1 MNATNTFATC
11 DLSTELA
18 LRRASGLS
26 VPALQHVREGL
37 EQLSLGEP
45 AAAAVALNSALE
57 HAPDLPD
64 AHVALGVAYAMT
76 SRIYPAIDHLT
87 RAAEL
92 EPENFHA
99 PFKLAQLYFKLRVP
113 AKGYE
118 AARRALDCAGTLDER
133 RLIAQLLRQER
144 ERERDGIARPWFHK
158 AFSRSG
164 LWLAAT
170 GTAAV
175 LVALLLHLH

>member
-1 MNATNTFATC
+1 MY
-11 DLSTELA
+11 DGSTELA
-18 LRRASGLS
+18 LRRAGQLS
-26 VPALQHVREGL
+26 VPALQYVREGL

-45 AAAAVALNSALE
+45 AAAVVALNSALE

-64 AHVALGVAYAMT
+64 VHVALGVAYAMT

-87 RAAEL
+87 RATEL

-99 PFKLAQLYFKLRVP
+99 PYKLAQLYFKLRVP

-118 AARRALDCAGTLDER
+118 SARRALDCAGTLDER

-158 AFSRSG
+158 TFSRSA

-170 GTAAV
+170 GMAAV
-175 LVALLLHLH
+175 LFALMLRMR